1 MAGEPCCH
9 LPSILKFWVKSSSQA
24 HVLSSPRADLAVPET
39 AWDKPMSPSMLDWA
53 GHWHEPP
60 RWDEAAE
67 LQLPSCHDVKGG
79 FLYCSCG

>member
-1 MAGEPCCH
+1 M
-9 LPSILKFWVKSSSQA
+9 KFRGKPSSQA
-24 HVLSSPRADLAVPET
+24 HVLSSPRADLAGPEA

-53 GHWHEPP
+53 GHKLLW
-60 RWDEAAE
+60 WDEAAE